1 MYRVLLVAAVL
12 AALTSC
18 KKDTPNGL
26 PPSTDWKAATPG
38 GNVDPGAGNTAPADP
53 SNPHAGV
60 DMGGGDPSN
69 PHGMGNMPNDSIHS
83 GVPTGSDQPNSVPQ
97 QTPPTTLDK
106 TSDGKLIL
114 GPFALAAPADWAVKP
129 VTSSMRAAQ
138 FVLSDKKGEEA
149 EMVVYYFGEGGAGP
163 LEANID
169 RWLGQLTQPN
179 GKPTKDIAKI
189 EKAKFAGQD
198 ATIISATGHIMTSAM
213 PGGPPPMDIADGM
226 LLAAI
231 VESPTGPYYF
241 KGTGSRKTL
250 QANLPKFK
258 TMLASLQLRPGADA
272 AGGGGADTG
281 NGW

>member
-26 PPSTDWKAATPG
+26 PPSTDWKSATPG
-38 GNVDPGAGNTAPADP
+38 GNVDPGVGNTAPTDP
-53 SNPHAGV
+53 SNPHAGI
-60 DMGGGDPSN
+60 DMGGGPAT
-69 PHGMGNMPNDSIHS
+69 GNMPNDSIHS
-83 GVPTGSDQPNSVPQ
+83 GVATGSDQPNTMPEK
-97 QTPPTTLDK
+97 TPPTTLDK
-106 TSDGKLIL
+106 TADGKLVL
-114 GPFALAAPADWAVKP
+114 GPFALAEPAGWTAKP

-138 FVLSDKKGEEA
+138 FVLSEKKGEEA
-149 EMVVYYFGEGGAGP
+149 EMVVYYFGQSGAGP

-169 RWLGQLTQPN
+169 RWLGQLTQTN

-250 QANLPKFK
+250 QANMAKFK
-258 TMLASLQLRPGADA
+258 AMLSSLQLRPGAN
-272 AGGGGADTG
+272 AGGGSAADTG